1 MNNTFTTVLIAILA
15 MVIAGCTTT
24 GESYT
29 DEGTIAQVAEAN
41 TAVNSDT
48 LETSANLPEIAA
60 YDEPEI
66 PALDAPAIE

>member
-1 MNNTFTTVLIAILA
+1 MNNTFTTVLIAIST

-29 DEGTIAQVAEAN
+29 DEGSIAHVSEVSAQ
-41 TAVNSDT
+41 VNSDMA
-48 LETSANLPEIAA
+48 EASANLPEIAP